1 LFQNLLFVF
10 VYLDDGGVASRNL
23 DEHMEHLR
31 AVFRILVDNGLAVN
45 LDKCEFAVPE
55 LDFLGH
61 RLSAAG
67 VTPL

>member
-1 LFQNLLFVF
+1 LFQNLPFVF
-10 VYLDDGGVASRNL
+10 VYVDDGRVASRNL
-23 DEHMEHLR
+23 DEHVEHLR
-31 AVFRILVDNGLAVN
+31 VVFRILADNGLAIN